1 MEDGYVEGLR
11 RSAAAARSLA
21 ETQIE
26 LAEKL
31 KGLAELGIDATHMVD
46 VSTRGAAFVR
56 QIGEVN
62 AAQALAYADMMA
74 AGGPD
79 NSRAYVE
86 YEATTRRNTEL
97 LPSESLSD
105 EPR

>member
-1 MEDGYVEGLR
+1 
-11 RSAAAARSLA
+11 LA

-31 KGLAELGIDATHMVD
+31 KGLAELGIDAEHMVD

-62 AAQALAYADMMA
+62 AAQALAYDDMMA
-74 AGGPD
+74 AGGPE